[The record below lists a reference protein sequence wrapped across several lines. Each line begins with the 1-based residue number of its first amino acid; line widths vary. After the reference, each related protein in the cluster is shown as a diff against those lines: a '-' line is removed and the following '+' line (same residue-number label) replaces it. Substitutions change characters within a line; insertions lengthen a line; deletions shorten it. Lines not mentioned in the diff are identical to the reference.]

1 MKTNKRKDVR
11 FAPSKRKVVGNCIKL
26 CIDERNKSIFALHL
40 PKLQITLGFETL
52 TLNFWFA

>member
-1 MKTNKRKDVR
+1 MKKNKHKDVC

-26 CIDERNKSIFALHL
+26 FIDETNKSIFALHL
-40 PKLQITLGFETL
+40 PKLGITLGFETL